1 MPGSVLLRSLA
12 LIALAGGPAGDVL
25 AQAAPVAADVGVTVG
40 AEGVVQVEERY
51 VMPGGLPSV
60 ELRALTR
67 PCADI
72 RNVRVQRSG
81 SEVAGVQLRDGPWL
95 VLRDTTPV
103 QVSDTLRLS
112 VRYEVRVR
120 GGRADIP
127 LMHLAAPVPQRD
139 GEREGPVRLV
149 VRFAEEA
156 SRVVFPHMT
165 RKAPTEWGAR
175 YVAVPSFVAVSLA
188 GSDRVNASG
197 CAAAGG
203 PPGDSG
209 GLVWRFLLLVGI
221 MGAWVPL
228 YLAWARRTGE
238 DGE

>member
-1 MPGSVLLRSLA
+1 MPGRVLLRSLA
-12 LIALAGGPAGDVL
+12 LVALAGGLPGDVL
-25 AQAAPVAADVGVTVG
+25 AQDHSGTVDIGVTVG
-40 AEGVVQVEERY
+40 AGGAVQVEERY
-51 VMPGGLPSV
+51 VMPPGLPYV

-67 PCADI
+67 SCADI

-81 SEVAGVQLRDGPWL
+81 SEVAGVQVREGPWL
-95 VLRDTTPV
+95 VLRDTTAV
-103 QVSDTLRLS
+103 QGSDTLRLV
-112 VRYEVRVR
+112 VRYEVRVT

-165 RKAPTEWGAR
+165 REAPTEWGAR
-175 YVAVPSFVAVSLA
+175 YVAIPSFVAVSLA
-188 GSDRVNASG
+188 GSDRVDASD
-197 CAAAGG
+197 CAAPAG

-221 MGAWVPL
+221 MGAWVPI
-228 YLAWARRTGE
+228 YLAWARRPGE
-238 DGE
+238 GGE